1 MPCGKRCPSPLAAP
15 SQCAR
20 REQPPAPPAPPPP
33 VAGLCRNPAPACS
46 GLPRPRPR
54 TAGLRVAV
62 SCSLRTAPASRSCP
76 WLGRSRGAV
85 SETAGACDP
94 HRRFAHP
101 VCPQALAAP
110 VPTTVLWKHFSGTVS
125 CNRPAMNIAFSR

>member
-20 REQPPAPPAPPPP
+20 REQPPLLPGC
-33 VAGLCRNPAPACS
+33 AGIQLPRTS

-54 TAGLRVAV
+54 AAGLRVAV